1 MVSTQLRSWER
12 GPGATVERK
21 AVPGPKR
28 RRRLGDVRE
37 FSRGTARRRS
47 HVPCP
52 RSRGVPFSLRSPSP
66 STTPDTGPALPRAP
80 GLRTSPAANP
90 VSRPTCS
97 RHGPEGTPRPT
108 SKRHRG
114 WRFRRGEHPAGH
126 GLLTPDRRHGG
137 QNRDPPHGDD
147 GAPRVD
153 GTVDPGHDRAQRAPG
168 VWTRAPL
175 LRSAKRTLWRTAV
188 RSAPHTGAPA
198 PAF

>member
-1 MVSTQLRSWER
+1 MPGRARPVVRQPGRDER
-12 GPGATVERK
+12 RPTRCEKPIGWNPVDGVDSAQIVGKGTGHPQGLDWGPGATVERK

-52 RSRGVPFSLRSPSP
+52 RSRGVPFSLGSPSP

-97 RHGPEGTPRPT
+97 RHGPEGTPPFT
-108 SKRHRG
+108 SNS
-114 WRFRRGEHPAGH
+114 
-126 GLLTPDRRHGG
+126 L
-137 QNRDPPHGDD
+137 D
-147 GAPRVD
+147 GARSI
-153 GTVDPGHDRAQRAPG
+153 GARHSRE
-168 VWTRAPL
+168 RAPL
-175 LRSAKRTLWRTAV
+175 ASVFTCTILASSVAQPAHPPLFHHVEAKEAV
-188 RSAPHTGAPA
+188 
-198 PAF
+198 